1 MGVEDLAGSHL
12 ACPPRT
18 SPTLFPSNLPILEAQ
33 LRIICVSILTAS
45 LWCVSAGAQ
54 TGRVVRLDG
63 STIAPEEIETSV
75 NRLMGA
81 AKVAGIGIA
90 ILNNRR
96 LVYLKA
102 FGSRDIDNNLPLT
115 PDSVMTAA
123 SYTKSTFAVMV
134 MQLVQEGILNLDK
147 PIHEYLPQPLPS
159 YPDYQDLAGDERYKQ
174 ITARMLLNHTAGFH
188 NLRILNNGRLQIN
201 FAPGSRYAYSG
212 EGIQLLQ
219 FVVET
224 ITSRPTNELMRARIF
239 KPFGMARTSMVWEPA
254 FETDYANA
262 YDEWGRSLGPQRRTR
277 AGAAGSMQTTLADFS
292 RFVEGVMQRKGVD
305 ARTRAEMF
313 KPQIAILSR
322 RQFPTLSSDTTDAHK
337 SIGLSYG
344 LGWGLFAS
352 PVGRAV
358 FKEGHDEGFQ
368 HYTVMFDDHGTGMVM
383 MSNSSNAEGIFRE
396 LSETLIRNT
405 YTPFDWE
412 GYEPHSERPPLPP
425 LPERRAVVVDPALL
439 DSYTGRYQ
447 PQGQPVWT
455 VARDGNRLTVVEEGD
470 TERVILIGVASPVWP
485 FQATGRDFYAP
496 KTNADVTFERDAAG
510 RVTEV
515 IVNVKGLNLRARRID

>member
-1 MGVEDLAGSHL
+1 M
-12 ACPPRT
+12 PRT
-18 SPTLFPSNLPILEAQ
+18 
-33 LRIICVSILTAS
+33 ICVSILTAL
-45 LWCVSAGAQ
+45 LWCATAGAQ
-54 TGRVVRLDG
+54 TGQIVRLDG
-63 STIAPEEIETSV
+63 STIAREEIETTV

-81 AKVAGIGIA
+81 AKVPGIGIA
-90 ILNNRR
+90 ILNDRR
-96 LVYLKA
+96 LVYIKA
-102 FGSRDIDNNLPLT
+102 FGSRDVANHLPLT

-134 MQLVQEGILNLDK
+134 MQLVQAGILDLDK
-147 PIHEYLPQPLPS
+147 PIHEYLPKPLPS
-159 YPDYQDLAGDERYKQ
+159 YPDYRDLTGDERYKQ

-188 NLRILNNGRLQIN
+188 NLRVLNQGRLQIN
-201 FAPGSRYAYSG
+201 FVPGSRYAYSG

-224 ITSRPTNELMRARIF
+224 ITNMPVNELMRARIF
-239 KPFGMARTSMVWEPA
+239 KPFGMPRTSMVWEPA

-292 RFVEGVMQRKGVD
+292 RFVEGVMQRKGLD

-313 KPQIAILSR
+313 KPQVTILSR
-322 RQFPTLSSDTTDAHK
+322 RQFPTLSTDTTDAYK

-344 LGWGLFAS
+344 LGWGLFSS
-352 PVGRAV
+352 PVGKAV

-396 LSETLIRNT
+396 LSESLIRNI
-405 YTPFDWE
+405 YTPFNWE
-412 GYEPHSERPPLPP
+412 GYEPHTERPPLAP
-425 LPERRAVVVDPALL
+425 LPERREVVVDSALL
-439 DSYTGRYQ
+439 DSYAGRYQ
-447 PQGQPVWT
+447 PQGQPLWT

-470 TERVILIGVASPVWP
+470 TERVVLIGVASPEWP
-485 FQATGRDFYAP
+485 FQATGMNFYAP
-496 KTNADVTFERDAAG
+496 RTNAEVRFERDAAG
-510 RVTEV
+510 RVTEA
-515 IVNVKGLNLRARRID
+515 IVNVKGLVLRARRID